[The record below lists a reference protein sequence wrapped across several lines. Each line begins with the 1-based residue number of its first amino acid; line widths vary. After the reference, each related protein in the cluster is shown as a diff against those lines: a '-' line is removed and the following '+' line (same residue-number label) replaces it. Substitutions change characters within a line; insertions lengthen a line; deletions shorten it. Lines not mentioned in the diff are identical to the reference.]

1 LIDTFFGY
9 FNSTWHFAKTDFKEW
24 PLRFCLE
31 LFAWC
36 LSIGCSTAMMLTVP
50 NPPLI
55 LMYPFW
61 ISGCIIYCWA
71 AWTRG
76 SFGMVANYLLLSSI
90 DLIALARMISKVV

>member
-1 LIDTFFGY
+1 MIDTFFGW
-9 FNSTWHFAKTDFKEW
+9 FNDTWHFARKDFEEW
-24 PLRFCLE
+24 PLRFVLE
-31 LFAWC
+31 IFAWC

-61 ISGCIIYCWA
+61 MTGCAIYGWS

-76 SFGMVANYLLLSSI
+76 SFGMLANYLLLTTI
-90 DLIALARMISKVV
+90 DLIAFIRMVVAN